1 MAGQNGRS
9 AAPITLS
16 VPPSA
21 SDELA
26 VRAYAYEF
34 SQAVRLLE
42 MLSPHAVSVGEGADP
57 AREPV
62 RFRSSFSLAFPASE
76 LQELRADADGGPPEL
91 TVNFLGLGGA
101 LGPLPHA
108 LTEWVLA
115 RVAAKD
121 FALRDFLDVFNH
133 RLVSIFFRS
142 RRKSRLGMEWS
153 SPEEQRFADYL
164 RAVIGILTDG
174 LKERMALPDR
184 ALLGY
189 AGLLSKRPRDSVGL
203 AALLTDY
210 FGAAVEVRPLR
221 GAFRALAP
229 ERQTRIG
236 ERGQNRVLGETALL
250 GARVWDQQAGIEL
263 RVGPLAFAR
272 YTDFLPGQPGHTALW
287 QLARFYIG
295 QQLDLHITLLLKGAD
310 IPPARLGRKGTAE
323 LGQAAFLCLGVPL
336 GGVFTITLGVLRAF
350 TEPGSE
356 SAPSAG
362 APGSQEGGDHGDA

>member
-1 MAGQNGRS
+1 M
-9 AAPITLS
+9 TLS

-26 VRAYAYEF
+26 VRAYAFEF

-42 MLSPHAVSVGEGADP
+42 MLSPHAVSVGEDADP
-57 AREPV
+57 SREPV
-62 RFRSSFSLAFPASE
+62 RFRSTFSLAFPASE
-76 LQELRADADGGPPEL
+76 LQELRAAGEGGPPEL

-115 RVAAKD
+115 RNAAKD

-164 RAVIGILTDG
+164 RAVLGILSDG
-174 LKERMALPDR
+174 LKERMAIPDR

-189 AGLLSKRPRDSVGL
+189 AGLLSKRPRDITGL
-203 AALLTDY
+203 STLLSDY
-210 FGAAVEVRPLR
+210 FGIAVEVRPLR

-229 ERQTRIG
+229 ERQTRLG
-236 ERGQNRVLGETALL
+236 ERGQNRALGETALL
-250 GARVWDQQAGIEL
+250 GSRVWDQQAGIEL
-263 RVGPLAFAR
+263 RLGPLSFAR
-272 YTDFLPGQPGHTALW
+272 YTDLLPGQPGHTALS
-287 QLARFYIG
+287 QLTSFYVG
-295 QQLDLHITLLLKGAD
+295 PQLDIHITLIVQGAD
-310 IPPARLGRKGTAE
+310 IPPARLGRKGTAQ
-323 LGQAAFLCLGVPL
+323 LGQAAFLTLGAPL
-336 GGVFTITLGVLRAF
+336 GGTFTIALGVLRAF
-350 TEPGSE
+350 AESGGS
-356 SAPSAG
+356 PSNSG
-362 APGSQEGGDHGDA
+362 KPETSLNSDKQEGGNDGRSS